1 METTGNRVVG
11 PGVGPGF
18 ATFGLSGRFIGKT
31 WLYLFVPRRAV
42 SCCGLRTKTVLH
54 DEEMFLDV
62 AGGSVLPACASGPKS
77 GDRCARGRLEY
88 VVGQQPDDN
97 RPVLVEFFFSASE
110 PSRKRI
116 PVLDDLARRQAGKV
130 SVVLLSRE
138 GADKIVPLFE
148 GTNYAFAVA
157 LDDEGKTFDA
167 YGVKFVPF
175 SVLLD
180 AKGRVLWFGNSSRLT
195 SQELDG
201 LLAK

>member
-1 METTGNRVVG
+1 MSSGSNRTTTGRYWSNFSFR
-11 PGVGPGF
+11 
-18 ATFGLSGRFIGKT
+18 
-31 WLYLFVPRRAV
+31 
-42 SCCGLRTKTVLH
+42 
-54 DEEMFLDV
+54 
-62 AGGSVLPACASGPKS
+62 PAS
-77 GDRCARGRLEY
+77 
-88 VVGQQPDDN
+88 
-97 RPVLVEFFFSASE
+97 PVW
-110 PSRKRI
+110 KRI

-195 SQELDG
+195 SQDLDG

>member
-1 METTGNRVVG
+1 METTETVLSA
-11 PGVGPGF
+11 PESSPGF

-54 DEEMFLDV
+54 DEEMFWMLL
-62 AGGSVLPACASGPKS
+62 AALFCLPALQQNLIG
-77 GDRCARGRLEY
+77 ARGRPEGVGY

-130 SVVLLSRE
+130 SVVLLSVK
-138 GADKIVPLFE
+138 ADKIVPLFE
-148 GTNYAFAVA
+148 GTNYAFMW
-157 LDDEGKTFDA
+157 
-167 YGVKFVPF
+167 
-175 SVLLD
+175 
-180 AKGRVLWFGNSSRLT
+180 LWTTRQDVRCLWREVRPVQRFAR
-195 SQELDG
+195 
-201 LLAK
+201 

>member
-1 METTGNRVVG
+1 MLL
-11 PGVGPGF
+11 
-18 ATFGLSGRFIGKT
+18 AA
-31 WLYLFVPRRAV
+31 LF
-42 SCCGLRTKTVLH
+42 C
-54 DEEMFLDV
+54 
-62 AGGSVLPACASGPKS
+62 LPALRAQNLVIG
-77 GDRCARGRLEY
+77 ARVADLKVSEY

-157 LDDEGKTFDA
+157 LDDEGLWREVRPVQRFARCQRACVVVRQFVAANLAGFGRFIGQIEGRPFGRHDSVTDSERSGFLDLQ
-167 YGVKFVPF
+167 GVKITFIFAPI
-175 SVLLD
+175 
-180 AKGRVLWFGNSSRLT
+180 
-195 SQELDG
+195 
-201 LLAK
+201 

>member
-1 METTGNRVVG
+1 MLL
-11 PGVGPGF
+11 
-18 ATFGLSGRFIGKT
+18 AA
-31 WLYLFVPRRAV
+31 LF
-42 SCCGLRTKTVLH
+42 C
-54 DEEMFLDV
+54 
-62 AGGSVLPACASGPKS
+62 LPALRAQNLVIG
-77 GDRCARGRLEY
+77 AR
-88 VVGQQPDDN
+88 
-97 RPVLVEFFFSASE
+97 
-110 PSRKRI
+110 
-116 PVLDDLARRQAGKV
+116 DDLARRQAGKV

-195 SQELDG
+195 SQDLDG

>member
-1 METTGNRVVG
+1 MR
-11 PGVGPGF
+11 
-18 ATFGLSGRFIGKT
+18 SGIT
-31 WLYLFVPRRAV
+31 
-42 SCCGLRTKTVLH
+42 
-54 DEEMFLDV
+54 
-62 AGGSVLPACASGPKS
+62 
-77 GDRCARGRLEY
+77 
-88 VVGQQPDDN
+88 
-97 RPVLVEFFFSASE
+97 FSASE

-195 SQELDG
+195 SQDLDG

>member
-1 METTGNRVVG
+1 MLL
-11 PGVGPGF
+11 
-18 ATFGLSGRFIGKT
+18 AA
-31 WLYLFVPRRAV
+31 LF
-42 SCCGLRTKTVLH
+42 C
-54 DEEMFLDV
+54 
-62 AGGSVLPACASGPKS
+62 LPALRAQNLVIG
-77 GDRCARGRLEY
+77 ARVADLKVSEY

-180 AKGRVLWFGNSSRLT
+180 AKGRVWWFGNSARRT
-195 SQELDG
+195 SQDLDG

>member
-1 METTGNRVVG
+1 MLL
-11 PGVGPGF
+11 
-18 ATFGLSGRFIGKT
+18 AA
-31 WLYLFVPRRAV
+31 LF
-42 SCCGLRTKTVLH
+42 C
-54 DEEMFLDV
+54 
-62 AGGSVLPACASGPKS
+62 LPALRAQNLVIG
-77 GDRCARGRLEY
+77 ARVADLKVSEY

-116 PVLDDLARRQAGKV
+116 SVLDDLARRQAGKV

-175 SVLLD
+175 SVLFD

-195 SQELDG
+195 SQDLDG